1 MITQVDA
8 TFANGVLTPDTPLPL
23 AEQTRVRVTV
33 ETREDWTPEK
43 AAAAWSALQA
53 RLKRNPIH
61 SGGQRYTRDELHE
74 RD

>member
-23 AEQTRVRVTV
+23 AEQTRVRVIV

-43 AAAAWSALQA
+43 GREALEA
-53 RLKRNPIH
+53 YKVWVKEHPLDF
-61 SGGQRYTRDELHE
+61 GGTQYTRDEIHE